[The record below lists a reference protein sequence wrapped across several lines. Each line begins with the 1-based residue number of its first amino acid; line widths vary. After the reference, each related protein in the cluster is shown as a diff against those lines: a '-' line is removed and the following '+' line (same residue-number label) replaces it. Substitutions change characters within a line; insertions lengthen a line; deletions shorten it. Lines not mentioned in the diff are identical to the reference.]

1 MNSFYR
7 VLDLRFFFLSK
18 IFARF
23 CSYEYLFRK
32 WNFCWNHSLLLCSL
46 YYSNPW
52 LKDFRRKNKVWK
64 FLGDLRWG
72 WLIVVPFPTALA
84 FLVFLFLH
92 YHVLLK
98 RVEEIW
104 KLLENFLRS
113 PWILLLNIITWIRY
127 YDFIFLK
134 SFL

>member
-1 MNSFYR
+1 MNFFYSPW
-7 VLDLRFFFLSK
+7 SK
-18 IFARF
+18 IFFFIKNIR
-23 CSYEYLFRK
+23 SILFLWIFVQK
-32 WNFCWNHSLLLCSL
+32 VKFLLKSCLLLCSL